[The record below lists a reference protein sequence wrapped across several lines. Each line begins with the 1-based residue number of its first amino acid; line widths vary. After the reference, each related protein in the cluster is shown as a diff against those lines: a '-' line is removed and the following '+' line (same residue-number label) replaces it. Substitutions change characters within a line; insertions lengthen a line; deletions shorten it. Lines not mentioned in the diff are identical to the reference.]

1 MFIMEYYS
9 KDEVNELITKL
20 KAELIAEIRAA
31 KDEIKRDL
39 SE

>member
-1 MFIMEYYS
+1 MEYYS

-20 KAELIAEIRAA
+20 KAELIAEIGAA
-31 KDEIKRDL
+31 KDELKRKL